1 MRFRIGLELSVAFL
15 AGSAILVLPVLLDPW
30 HSPLSH
36 SHALVPFVRESIER
50 LSIYS
55 LPLLIVLGVLLGVFA
70 TAHTLLLALSATAL
84 FPLYSL
90 ADLAIRGTEGQD
102 ALPWDWGSFA
112 FIATFPLVGI
122 SAARFARR
130 KLVSRT

>member
-1 MRFRIGLELSVAFL
+1 MRFRLGLELGVAFL
-15 AGSAILVLPVLLDPW
+15 AGSAILVLPVLLDPS
-30 HSPLSH
+30 HSPLT
-36 SHALVPFVRESIER
+36 HALVPFVRRAIEG

-55 LPLLIVLGVLLGVFA
+55 LPLLLALGVLLGVFA
-70 TAHTLLLALSATAL
+70 KAHTLLLAVSATAL

-122 SAARFARR
+122 SVARFVRR
-130 KLVSRT
+130 KLVSRI